1 MNKPNLFRR
10 TIMFLI
16 NTWRSVMDVKYNP
29 LKYVPDPSLQAYFM
43 LILFSIW
50 CVFFGLIT
58 IYYLGFINYS
68 IIASLVIHGSIL
80 IPMMITN
87 AVFIDAERDGEQWLK
102 EWQEEEYKYKVFL
115 RRIKMQNLVRW
126 NRNNNR

>member
-1 MNKPNLFRR
+1 
-10 TIMFLI
+10 MFLL
-16 NTWRSVMDVKYNP
+16 NTWRRVMDVKYNP

>member
-10 TIMFLI
+10 TIMFLL

-102 EWQEEEYKYKVFL
+102 EWQEEDYKYKVFL